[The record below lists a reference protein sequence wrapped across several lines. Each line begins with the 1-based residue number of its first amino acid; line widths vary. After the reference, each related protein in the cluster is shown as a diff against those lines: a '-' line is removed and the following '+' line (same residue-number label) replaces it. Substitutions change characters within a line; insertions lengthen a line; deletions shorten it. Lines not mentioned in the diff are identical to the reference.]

1 MLNRRNEAGNFAEYP
16 AVLLRTFEQIYWSF
30 RPISRHPSIAE
41 DLRMTYKH
49 YPERAETLTK
59 EFVESEYKKLTGSIE
74 AAEASESAELWLAL
88 YAGWNALKSYVSSE
102 GSRVNYAQS
111 KDMSDPVLE
120 EAERYYRED
129 VTPVSDDASSKLVNA
144 LINSK
149 HKQDIAA
156 RYGSF
161 LIRALETEIE
171 PLAPINSALRVKDG
185 DLGNRYDKLVS
196 SGEVTVDGK
205 QVTLAVA
212 RAMQSSG
219 DVRIRTEAF
228 TAYRAWFIQHHDE
241 LASIFDEMVHLR
253 DQMGRNLGHK
263 NFIPLG
269 YLGMSRT
276 DYGPKESEA
285 FRASVLKYAV
295 PLQSKIYELHAEE
308 LGADT
313 LKPWDAGYTPSLTL
327 PQGIAPV
334 GTQLEKAQ
342 KVFDAISPR
351 LGGHFRRMV
360 GEGLIDLENRPN
372 KYAGAFCTTFSD
384 EGRAAILCNSTGDED
399 DVGTLMH
406 EMGHAF
412 QAWESSAIESVDLQR
427 PTFDVAEVHSMGM
440 EYLSMKEMSHFFSDE
455 NAEKVRRG
463 RWREAVEILCYIGI
477 VDEFQHWVYENPN
490 CTTKERDQAWSKIW
504 DIYKPGI
511 DFTGMEDQ
519 KIARW
524 YAQGHIFRAPFYY
537 IDYAIAETGAM
548 QLALM
553 DASDKEKALGTYLK
567 LCQMGGRESVLT
579 IFKSSGLR
587 SPFDPKLMQE
597 LMEHA
602 ASELGVKE
610 FAEV

>member
-1 MLNRRNEAGNFAEYP
+1 
-16 AVLLRTFEQIYWSF
+16 
-30 RPISRHPSIAE
+30 
-41 DLRMTYKH
+41 
-49 YPERAETLTK
+49 
-59 EFVESEYKKLTGSIE
+59 
-74 AAEASESAELWLAL
+74 
-88 YAGWNALKSYVSSE
+88 
-102 GSRVNYAQS
+102 
-111 KDMSDPVLE
+111 
-120 EAERYYRED
+120 
-129 VTPVSDDASSKLVNA
+129 
-144 LINSK
+144 
-149 HKQDIAA
+149 
-156 RYGSF
+156 
-161 LIRALETEIE
+161 
-171 PLAPINSALRVKDG
+171 
-185 DLGNRYDKLVS
+185 
-196 SGEVTVDGK
+196 
-205 QVTLAVA
+205 
-212 RAMQSSG
+212 
-219 DVRIRTEAF
+219 
-228 TAYRAWFIQHHDE
+228 
-241 LASIFDEMVHLR
+241 
-253 DQMGRNLGHK
+253 
-263 NFIPLG
+263 
-269 YLGMSRT
+269 
-276 DYGPKESEA
+276 
-285 FRASVLKYAV
+285 
-295 PLQSKIYELHAEE
+295 
-308 LGADT
+308 
-313 LKPWDAGYTPSLTL
+313 
-327 PQGIAPV
+327 
-334 GTQLEKAQ
+334 
-342 KVFDAISPR
+342 
-351 LGGHFRRMV
+351 MV